1 MNNSAAVTMARYE
14 ADDPA
19 NKEVSLSASIDG
31 TTISYKKSGA
41 GPPLVFF
48 HGWIGNE
55 DTFGFCHE
63 AFARHFTVYRP
74 AWPGYGA
81 SGPLG
86 QFSIEHLVE
95 LGRGFIRAL
104 GYDRVTLFGN
114 CLGGNTAMEFAR
126 LYPEMIERMVLIE
139 VYDFVPWYLHLLLV
153 PGLNSFL
160 YRMLLRSMTGF
171 HLLNSFLPLQVAGG
185 SNGLRYTEEGF
196 RRTPVSTAIAFMKAI
211 HNFARRRRDFYHTQY
226 RCAVPTIYVE
236 GGRSFGPVKAF
247 RDVVERYFG
256 NLHIVSIPES
266 LHNPVME
273 RPDLFIERVLPL
285 VVPPTR
291 R

>member
-1 MNNSAAVTMARYE
+1 MNTSAAASMPVVTV
-14 ADDPA
+14 DHTV
-19 NKEVSLSASIDG
+19 KEESLVAVVKGAS
-31 TTISYKKSGA
+31 ISYKKSGA

-81 SGPLG
+81 SGPLTN
-86 QFSIEHLVE
+86 FSIEDLVE
-95 LGRGFIRAL
+95 LGRGFILEL
-104 GYDRVTLFGN
+104 GHERVTLFGN

-126 LYPEMIERMVLIE
+126 LHPEMIERMVLIE
-139 VYDFVPWYLHLLLV
+139 VYDFMPWYLHLILV
-153 PGLNSFL
+153 PGLNAFL
-160 YRMLLRSMTGF
+160 YRMLLRSMAGF
-171 HLLNSFLPLQVAGG
+171 HFLNSFLPLQVAGG
-185 SNGLRYTEEGF
+185 SNGMRYTEEGF
-196 RRTPVSTAIAFMKAI
+196 RRTPVRTAIAFMTAI
-211 HNFARRRRDFYHTQY
+211 YRFAKRRRAFYHAHY
-226 RCAVPTIYVE
+226 HSEVPTIYVE

-247 RDVVERYFG
+247 REVVEGYFA
-256 NLHIVSIPES
+256 NLRIVSIPES

-285 VVPPTR
+285 VVSPTMR
-291 R
+291 